1 MMMALIEEAS
11 CIRHDPPAATDT
23 LGLGACFRQGW
34 ARPATRADDNPASRR
49 DFDVSSAGR
58 LHPCVQTLMYS
69 EHEDRD
75 YESALIR
82 DRLSEHVGD
91 RFRLGH
97 QIGRGSSAIV
107 FAADELRYDRRVA
120 LKVLAGEGLC
130 SLNEQRFQREIR
142 LLARL
147 QHPNILPLYDS
158 GSATG
163 LSYYVTPLV
172 DGGTLRDRLK
182 RGEPL
187 PVATATRI
195 AIGVAHALEYAHRR
209 AIVHRDVKPE
219 NILLAS
225 DRAFLADFGVAL
237 PAGARTLT
245 LTGIGSPGTPL
256 YMSPEQPIPDIVLDG
271 RSDMY
276 SLALVLY
283 EALAGALPYQYARG
297 VLPYSWR
304 YSVEPPLITSVRADV
319 PDRIARAIARAL
331 RRDADERFADVTE
344 FIAELRAGLS
354 ALR

>member
-1 MMMALIEEAS
+1 
-11 CIRHDPPAATDT
+11 
-23 LGLGACFRQGW
+23 
-34 ARPATRADDNPASRR
+34 
-49 DFDVSSAGR
+49 
-58 LHPCVQTLMYS
+58 MYS
-69 EHEDRD
+69 EDEDRD

-82 DRLSEHVGD
+82 DRLTEHLGD
-91 RFRLGH
+91 RFRLGCR
-97 QIGRGSSAIV
+97 IGRGSSAIV

-120 LKVLAGEGLC
+120 LKVLAGEGQC
-130 SLNEQRFQREIR
+130 ALNEQRFQREIR

-158 GSATG
+158 GCASG

-172 DGGTLRDRLK
+172 DGGTLRERLR

-187 PVATATRI
+187 TVASATRI
-195 AIGVAHALEYAHRR
+195 AIAVADALDYAHRR

-225 DRAFLADFGVAL
+225 DHAFLADFGVAL

-256 YMSPEQPIPDIVLDG
+256 YMSPEQPIPDMVLDG

-276 SLALVLY
+276 SLALVLF
-283 EALAGALPYQYARG
+283 ESLAGALPYQNAGG

-304 YSVEPPLITSVRADV
+304 YSAEPPSISSMRADV
-319 PDRIARAIARAL
+319 PDRIASAIARAL
-331 RRDADERFADVTE
+331 RREPDERFADVSE
-344 FIAELRAGLS
+344 FVAELRAGQ
-354 ALR
+354 AELR